1 MHISRFLS
9 RAWGILVLSTSL
21 VISTICTPSEI
32 FAQNKPVIQSE
43 SAILMDA
50 KTGFI
55 IYEKNIYKK
64 QFPAS
69 ITKIMTTLLAIE
81 NGNLEDTITFSK
93 DAVYSIEWRSSHI
106 GMREG
111 EQISLR
117 NALYGMVLMSANEV
131 SNAIAEHIDGSID
144 GFSEH
149 MTRRAK
155 EIGAINTNFVNPHGL
170 HDENHYTTA
179 YDMAL
184 IARECLKY
192 DDFSEIIGTI
202 TYTIPPTNL
211 VEEPRPLA
219 HQHRL
224 FNQRA
229 YPNSYYDGCEGGKT
243 GFTDEAMHTLVTYAK
258 RGDMELISVILKSE
272 KQAMYDDTVTLLD
285 YGFNHFK
292 LIPIIEQG
300 TSMGTFPIIYFD
312 DDENEHQ
319 ENVEVYAQSEVFCVL
334 PKEASKEDI
343 IKKISPPKKVNL
355 PINKNEEIGDLD
367 LVFENKVLGT
377 VSLISSE
384 NIEKAQPVSTSQ
396 VKEIITPHSSPNK
409 YIRIFIMIAATVLI
423 LFVLFFILILIYS
436 SKNRKR
442 MYYLPKNKL
451 RLSKSLHKR

>member
-184 IARECLKY
+184 IAKEALQNQKFR
-192 DDFSEIIGTI
+192 EIIQTPR
-202 TYTIPPTNL
+202 YEIPPTNKNEIRYL
-211 VEEPRPLA
+211 
-219 HQHRL
+219 HNQHYML
-224 FNQRA
+224 
-229 YPNSYYDGCEGGKT
+229 PGCTRNIKYVYEGCLGGKT
-243 GFTDEAMHTLVTYAK
+243 GYTDQARHTLVTYAQK
-258 RGDMELISVILKSE
+258 NGLELICVILKSD
-272 KQAMYDDTVTLLD
+272 KPLMYDETTTLFD
-285 YGFNHFK
+285 YGFNQFSLLK
-292 LIPIIEQG
+292 LANANTSFTSIPLKNSHDTIKTRIQED
-300 TSMGTFPIIYFD
+300 IYAVVPKHIVK
-312 DDENEHQ
+312 EKIQNM
-319 ENVEVYAQSEVFCVL
+319 VVL
-334 PKEASKEDI
+334 PYQIQTSVQKGETLGYIDFSYQNNPIA
-343 IKKISPPKKVNL
+343 KVN
-355 PINKNEEIGDLD
+355 I
-367 LVFENKVLGT
+367 
-377 VSLISSE
+377 ISQD
-384 NIEKAQPVSTSQ
+384 NYNFPVE
-396 VKEIITPHSSPNK
+396 KEIPSSMEVTSSQTLTTSFSFK
-409 YIRIFIMIAATVLI
+409 RVIIMII
-423 LFVLFFILILIYS
+423 VLFLLLGGLFSL
-436 SKNRKR
+436 
-442 MYYLPKNKL
+442 
-451 RLSKSLHKR
+451 LSLLSTYQPMHKR